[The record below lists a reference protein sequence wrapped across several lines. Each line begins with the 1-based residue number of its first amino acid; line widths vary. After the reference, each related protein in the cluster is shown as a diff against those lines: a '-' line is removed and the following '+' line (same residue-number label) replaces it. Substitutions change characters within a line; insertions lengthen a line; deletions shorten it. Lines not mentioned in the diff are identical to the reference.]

1 MNLKDS
7 GDETLTWKTMLYNS
21 AIHSTIV
28 GFTIYITILSFEDGV
43 HLFSYHPPLML
54 AGVNSLRFVTFA
66 KILKYFFFSQFFI
79 CMTEAILCFSNENI
93 FTRNF
98 NHKERVTLHWILQT
112 AGGCLIAAAFAVIIA
127 SKNSKGK
134 PHFSTW
140 HGIVGLVAIVAT
152 AVAIFGGVV
161 AKYSFPLRQIIR
173 PVTVKVLHSLLGIVV
188 YILMIFTVL
197 LGVYSNW
204 FKRHSSVTG
213 LVVSN
218 AIIFFI
224 IQYVLVQPI
233 QLIYGRFKNI
243 CLRSNLYSEQH

>member
-1 MNLKDS
+1 
-7 GDETLTWKTMLYNS
+7 
-21 AIHSTIV
+21 
-28 GFTIYITILSFEDGV
+28 
-43 HLFSYHPPLML
+43 
-54 AGVNSLRFVTFA
+54 
-66 KILKYFFFSQFFI
+66 
-79 CMTEAILCFSNENI
+79 MTEAILCFSSENV

-112 AGGCLIAAAFAVIIA
+112 LGGCLIAAAFAVIIA
-127 SKNSKGK
+127 SKNSKRK
-134 PHFSTW
+134 PHFATW
-140 HGIVGLVAIVAT
+140 HGLIGLVAIIGT
-152 AVAIFGGVV
+152 ALALFGGVV

-204 FKRHSSVTG
+204 FQRHSSFTG

-218 AIIFFI
+218 VIILFI

-233 QLIYGRFKNI
+233 QLLYGRFKNI
-243 CLRSNLYSEQH
+243 WLRSNLYSEQQ